1 MMILSGLGFVT
12 NGEWNSLRTRGNTR
26 PLSVFQIRSEAKAK
40 YSHTGLKQMIGMIS
54 PVRKY

>member
-26 PLSVFQIRSEAKAK
+26 PLSVFQIRSEAK
-40 YSHTGLKQMIGMIS
+40 YSHTGLKQIIGMIS